1 MIISIWEFNAFV
13 IHSKEYREE
22 KERRKKRELNCVY
35 EWIVSKR
42 GNARRGVVYGE
53 TKRAKKNPK
62 VELENM
68 YMLTCS
74 RERERYKERERCV
87 YYKEEK
93 KCIKIDKRSLKGRKE
108 EKAKKA

>member
-1 MIISIWEFNAFV
+1 MLSLFTVKKISRGE
-13 IHSKEYREE
+13 
-22 KERRKKRELNCVY
+22 RKKRELNCVY
-35 EWIVSKR
+35 EWIVSKW

-74 RERERYKERERCV
+74 RERERYKEREKDVCII
-87 YYKEEK
+87 K
-93 KCIKIDKRSLKGRKE
+93 K
-108 EKAKKA
+108 KKNV